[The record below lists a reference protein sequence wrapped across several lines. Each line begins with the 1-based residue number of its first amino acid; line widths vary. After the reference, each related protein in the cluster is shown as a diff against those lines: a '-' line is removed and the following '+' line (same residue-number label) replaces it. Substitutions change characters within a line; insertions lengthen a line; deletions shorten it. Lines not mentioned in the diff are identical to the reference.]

1 MKMKVKDIIEETVY
15 SIQKEKSLSEAV
27 EKMDEFGVDG
37 LVVINEEGKVLG
49 YITQGD
55 IIRAVLLS
63 YEELAEEGLLA
74 EVEEKRAALALS
86 KKVSEA
92 MSTPP
97 LVVREETPLMRVLS
111 LMAIKRVE
119 CLPVVDDKGKLV
131 GIVSRRGVLR
141 ALKEVE

>member
-15 SIQKEKSLSEAV
+15 SIEKEKSLSEAV

-37 LVVINEEGKVLG
+37 LVVIDEEGKVLG

-97 LVVREETPLMRVLS
+97 LVVREETPFMRVLS

-119 CLPVVDDKGKLV
+119 CLPVVDNKGKLV

>member
-1 MKMKVKDIIEETVY
+1 MKVKDIIERTVY
-15 SIQKEKSLSEAV
+15 TIGKENSFLEAV
-27 EKMDEFGVDG
+27 EKMDESGVDG
-37 LVVINEEGKVLG
+37 LVVTDEEGKVLG

-55 IIRAVLLS
+55 IIRAILLTYEDLSEGTLLS
-63 YEELAEEGLLA
+63 

-97 LVVREETPLMRVLS
+97 LVVREETSLMRVLS

>member
-15 SIQKEKSLSEAV
+15 SIEKEKSLSEAV

-37 LVVINEEGKVLG
+37 LVVINEEGNVLG

>member
-1 MKMKVKDIIEETVY
+1 MRVKDIIERTVY
-15 SIQKEKSLSEAV
+15 TIGKENSFLEAV

-37 LVVINEEGKVLG
+37 LVVTDEEGKVLG

-55 IIRAVLLS
+55 IIRAILLT
-63 YEELAEEGLLA
+63 YEELSEETLLS
-74 EVEEKRAALALS
+74 EVEERRAALALS

>member
-15 SIQKEKSLSEAV
+15 SIEKEKSLSEAV

-37 LVVINEEGKVLG
+37 LVVIDEEGKVLG

-119 CLPVVDDKGKLV
+119 CLPVVDNKGKLV

>member
-1 MKMKVKDIIEETVY
+1 MRVKDIIERTVHTIGREN
-15 SIQKEKSLSEAV
+15 SFLEAV

-37 LVVINEEGKVLG
+37 LVVTDEEGKVLG

-55 IIRAVLLS
+55 IIRAILLT
-63 YEELAEEGLLA
+63 YEELSEEALLS
-74 EVEEKRAALALS
+74 EMEERRAALALS

-131 GIVSRRGVLR
+131 GIVSRKGVLR